1 MSDSRL
7 CRRQFI
13 LAATAVVGASLAA
26 RLPGSFV
33 EDDLLQR
40 VLRALGQE
48 NAPVAAVA
56 GIEDCVTSIL
66 GSPAACSESTEDLKH
81 IIRRNIEADYLAG
94 SIRVVNG
101 WWLSRTE
108 AECLELIGKVVG

>member
-1 MSDSRL
+1 MSANL

-33 EDDLLQR
+33 EGDLLQK
-40 VLRALGQE
+40 VLRALGHG

-56 GIEDCVTSIL
+56 GMEECVTRIL
-66 GSPAACSESTEDLKH
+66 GSSVACSAPAEELKH

-94 SIRVVNG
+94 SISVVNG